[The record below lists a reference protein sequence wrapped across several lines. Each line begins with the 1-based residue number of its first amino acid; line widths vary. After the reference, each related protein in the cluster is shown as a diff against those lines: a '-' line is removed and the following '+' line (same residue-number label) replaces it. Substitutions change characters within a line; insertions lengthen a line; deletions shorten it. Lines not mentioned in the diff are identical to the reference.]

1 MPIVMMEGGG
11 LRLYRVHEVPRHIR
25 EPFIFTGYRGRCG
38 TALNCLRTT
47 LFVRSNET
55 LNVWT
60 HVITTI
66 YFAWTAIWWF
76 SETSLSGSSWLALG
90 FYLSTI
96 CVVPFTSAIA
106 HMFSCASDEAWHIC
120 FFADYA
126 ALSAYAIGA
135 SVAYRLFGFPSVLHG
150 GWYAALYVPLSG
162 VVAVLSLA
170 GSCWSRFLPD
180 GTRRKAIRFLSL
192 ALPYLFD
199 VAPVAYGLVAD
210 AEAFQSSRM
219 LHQRQFVAAFLA
231 AIVYCLHLP
240 ERLFPGHFDFIGH
253 SHQIFHVIA
262 SLGCRY
268 QMLAFLQTS
277 VDDTQASDIISVTKV
292 LVIFIVVT
300 AADVAV
306 LVYFVSQLKSTLKS
320 HESSSENGQQYTLF
334 VNTHNHYAV
343 ILQKDE

>member
-11 LRLYRVHEVPRHIR
+11 LRLYRVHEVPQHIR

-76 SETSLSGSSWLALG
+76 SETSLSGSSWLVLG

-231 AIVYCLHLP
+231 AVVYCLHLP